1 MPEKINNMNEL
12 QKALIPA
19 MTELVDV
26 MAERVYRTL
35 NYFLDEYYTGWTP
48 DSYRRTFSFLRS
60 AVKVDAKPYR
70 NGVRASVY
78 IDYNSM
84 DDYVNATGFQVA
96 EWANTGL
103 HGGLEVNHKPHVWR
117 DTMDET
123 VNNGSLLDM
132 AVQYLR
138 SHGIA
143 VQAKSIQGGENE
155 E

>member
-1 MPEKINNMNEL
+1 MPKKINNMNDL
-12 QKALIPA
+12 QKALMPA
-19 MTELVDV
+19 MTEMVDV
-26 MAERVYRTL
+26 MAERVYQTL

-48 DSYRRTFSFLRS
+48 DSYRRTFAFLRS

-84 DDYVNATGFQVA
+84 DDYVNTTGFQVA
-96 EWANTGL
+96 EWADTGL

-138 SHGIA
+138 SQGIA
-143 VQAKSIQGGENE
+143 VQVKSVQSGEDGE
-155 E
+155 

>member
-48 DSYRRTFSFLRS
+48 DSYRRTFAFLRS
-60 AVKVDAKPYR
+60 AVKIDAKPYR

-103 HGGLEVNHKPHVWR
+103 HGGMEVNHKPHVWR

-138 SHGIA
+138 SQGIA
-143 VQAKSIQGGENE
+143 VQAKSM
-155 E
+155 

>member
-1 MPEKINNMNEL
+1 MPKKINNMNDL
-12 QKALIPA
+12 QKALMPA
-19 MTELVDV
+19 MTEMVDV
-26 MAERVYRTL
+26 MAERVYQTL

-48 DSYRRTFSFLRS
+48 DSYRRTFAFLRS

-84 DDYVNATGFQVA
+84 DDYVNTTGFQVA

-123 VNNGSLLDM
+123 INNGSLLDM

-138 SHGIA
+138 SQGIA
-143 VQAKSIQGGENE
+143 VQVKSIWSGEDGE
-155 E
+155 